1 VHRPP
6 PVPSAYRSAILIAGL
21 CGVRFSSAGRKRI
34 TIAKSHAA
42 STPALHDAEAARLRA
57 WSRAYC
63 TRKRLAADH
72 AAASQLI
79 PLECGS
85 IAERS
90 GPK

>member
-1 VHRPP
+1 MVPGKGASTPTCPLGLPLGDFNCRPP
-6 PVPSAYRSAILIAGL
+6 W
-21 CGVRFSSAGRKRI
+21 RFSSAGRKRI
-34 TIAKSHAA
+34 TNAKSRVDAGAA
-42 STPALHDAEAARLRA
+42 GAADLRA